1 MSWLSSR
8 LFEFS
13 WSQST
18 RTRSRFG
25 FQGDQMSQAR
35 SHQRCVVCRCS
46 VQRSELFENL
56 LAERTGL
63 NHYPEK
69 ICFILSRRKISKT
82 ASQDR
87 PRWSRLFLKPSLAS
101 RWNQVRTSG
110 WSEWVGQQI
119 FWTNHIVIHTT
130 PKNQRPHPQIGRMF
144 FTGVHVKNQIEKR
157 IEIHDGSDHM
167 TKWPTHRFNFN
178 SAKWH
183 LQLISAVIF
192 TGIQFCNMFFFHSI

>member
-1 MSWLSSR
+1 
-8 LFEFS
+8 
-13 WSQST
+13 
-18 RTRSRFG
+18 
-25 FQGDQMSQAR
+25 MSQAR

-46 VQRSELFENL
+46 VQRSELFETL
-56 LAERTGL
+56 LAESTEL

-87 PRWSRLFLKPSLAS
+87 PRWSRLFKTQFGVSVKPSVNFRVKRMGWPANLLNKSHCDSHNTQKPAS
-101 RWNQVRTSG
+101 TSTD
-110 WSEWVGQQI
+110 
-119 FWTNHIVIHTT
+119 WTDVFHRRACEEPDWAKV
-130 PKNQRPHPQIGRMF
+130 
-144 FTGVHVKNQIEKR
+144 
-157 IEIHDGSDHM
+157 EIHDGSDHM

-192 TGIQFCNMFFFHSI
+192 TGIQFCNMFFFSFYLNLFGGRNSDSPFASFTMHSANASILPDTE